1 MTELLRIR
9 PERADHPQV
18 QPLLNALDEYLAS
31 LYAPEDNHILGVEQL
46 LADDVHFLV
55 ARRDGAAVG
64 CGAARRM
71 PAEPD
76 TGGQPYGEI
85 KRMFVAPAQ
94 RGQRIAEVL
103 LGQLEAALRGQ
114 GIAQALLET
123 GRDQAEALRLYRR
136 AGYAVRAPF
145 GGYPD
150 NGLSVFMVKPL
161 CAST

>member
-1 MTELLRIR
+1 MTAELVIR
-9 PERADHPQV
+9 PERPD
-18 QPLLNALDEYLAS
+18 QPEVLALLDALDTYLAG
-31 LYAPEDNHILGVEQL
+31 LYAPEDNHILGVQQL

-55 ARRDGAAVG
+55 ARRDGVAVG

-94 RGQRIAEVL
+94 RGQRIAEALVA
-103 LGQLEAALRGQ
+103 QLEAGLRDQ
-114 GIAQALLET
+114 GINQALLET

-136 AGYAVRAPF
+136 AGYTVRGPF

-150 NGLSVFMVKPL
+150 NGLSVFMAKTL
-161 CAST
+161 